1 MGVTENSNTFIIDET
16 PLITD
21 IDYNKVKELLNNY
34 KKNKYVTTDDA
45 KYILNWAV
53 QNTRKFISE
62 LGINIKGNSLD
73 GYCELAQFVTLYPLE
88 KMGFEVTKNTAQND
102 FDYNLNHA
110 FGTITLNVKENDE
123 IKEEHFLIDA
133 TYRQFFTKEKCS
145 KGMYYMDKTPDP
157 GYFVKNKVFA
167 KELIKNGFIKLN
179 EEVAK
184 EYGEP
189 FYLSSLKL
197 GEKPNKKINYYDNII
212 NSNEDYKYNK
222 DELEENDINKM
233 FR

>member
-1 MGVTENSNTFIIDET
+1 MKLMMNLDQILDEIEKVSKEHLEDDYKKYMMGVTENSNTFIIDET

-21 IDYNKVKELLNNY
+21 VDYNKVKELLNNY

-110 FGTITLNVKENDE
+110 FGNINLNVKEND
-123 IKEEHFLIDA
+123 
-133 TYRQFFTKEKCS
+133 
-145 KGMYYMDKTPDP
+145 
-157 GYFVKNKVFA
+157 
-167 KELIKNGFIKLN
+167 
-179 EEVAK
+179 
-184 EYGEP
+184 
-189 FYLSSLKL
+189 
-197 GEKPNKKINYYDNII
+197 
-212 NSNEDYKYNK
+212 
-222 DELEENDINKM
+222 
-233 FR
+233 